1 MTTDN
6 YMKDYYDNHKDYFN
20 DYRKTYYD
28 NNKEKYMKKC
38 VCGNCGKE
46 VFRSN
51 LRRHQKSHICRG
63 VELNPQEGLPIIPP
77 LVPEPKIV
85 SFD

>member
-1 MTTDN
+1 MADTT
-6 YMKDYYDNHKDYFN
+6 YMKE
-20 DYRKTYYD
+20 YYD
-28 NNKEKYMKKC
+28 NNKDYFVAYRKPYYEQNKDKFMKKC
-38 VCGNCGKE
+38 VCGNCGKT

-63 VELNPQEGLPIIPP
+63 VELNPQTEMPIIPP
-77 LVPEPKIV
+77 LEPVVV

>member
-1 MTTDN
+1 MADTS
-6 YMKDYYDNHKDYFN
+6 YAKE
-20 DYRKTYYD
+20 YYD
-28 NNKEKYMKKC
+28 NNKDYFVAYRKPYYEQNKDKFMKKC
-38 VCGNCGKE
+38 VCGNCGKT

-63 VELNPQEGLPIIPP
+63 VELNPQTEIPVIPP
-77 LVPEPKIV
+77 LEPVVV

>member
-1 MTTDN
+1 MADTT
-6 YMKDYYDNHKDYFN
+6 YMKE
-20 DYRKTYYD
+20 YYD
-28 NNKEKYMKKC
+28 NNKDYFVAYRKPYYEQNKDKFMKKC
-38 VCGNCGKE
+38 VCGNCGKT

-63 VELNPQEGLPIIPP
+63 VELNPQTELPVIPP
-77 LVPEPKIV
+77 EPVVV